1 MLNSRLHRWAAIVGA
16 HHGRV
21 KGERVRVC
29 EPWEEERVR
38 LASEL
43 INEFGP
49 LPDQVPS
56 EATLWLVAGLI
67 TVADWI
73 GSDERNFTQST
84 RWDPQESGAC
94 AQKALKN
101 INWGRLIPRQRQTF
115 GDLFPEI
122 EQANDLQTN
131 AMQVICEPGVYVI
144 EGPMGCGKTEAAMA
158 AAYRLIA
165 DGAASG
171 FYFALPTQT
180 TSNRI
185 HSRLDPFVERITGDS
200 TELRLAHSSSW
211 LMEKALL
218 HLSPATRR
226 DVEAR
231 EHARTGVSW
240 FASAK
245 RSLLAPCGV
254 GTVDQ
259 ALLGI
264 VAAKH
269 FFVRQFGLA
278 GKVVILDEV
287 HTYDL
292 YTGTLITS
300 LVKRLRELHCTVI
313 ILSATLTESRRCELL
328 GLPDTQALSR
338 AYPLVSGV
346 GKTFFERECSPPA
359 SKAVHI
365 RHFSGGVPME
375 EVLQRASCG
384 ECVLWIRNTVDDAQ
398 QTYRKLRSSNV
409 EGGPSI
415 ALLHSRFPFFR
426 REQLETEWMSR
437 LGRGSISRP
446 NGCVLVS
453 TQVAEQSVDLDSD
466 LLITDLAPTDM
477 LLQRLGRL
485 WRHERGPR
493 PCSTPEVWVQE
504 PELDDMALLNAD
516 VKTLREA
523 FGKSARV
530 YAPYVLLRS
539 LQQWRNRSTMNLP
552 DDIRPILEATY
563 AMPTHGEPP
572 AWNELREE
580 LEKQKARMAMMALCA
595 TTVWQNPP
603 LDDEEGVQTR
613 WNMRP
618 MAQLVLATQTR
629 VLNPHSSRVLLL
641 DGTEIDANDRYW
653 SFDAAKGIH
662 RNMVRVPLWAVAKRP
677 ETPRWLS
684 NYAVFSAALGLV
696 RPSGEI
702 VWPSPNE
709 STGLSYDPDQ
719 GVVITRQGLKPTQVK
734 EPDESYD

>member
-1 MLNSRLHRWAAIVGA
+1 MA
-16 HHGRV
+16 HAPR
-21 KGERVRVC
+21 
-29 EPWEEERVR
+29 
-38 LASEL
+38 
-43 INEFGP
+43 
-49 LPDQVPS
+49 
-56 EATLWLVAGLI
+56 
-67 TVADWI
+67 
-73 GSDERNFTQST
+73 
-84 RWDPQESGAC
+84 
-94 AQKALKN
+94 KALTN
-101 INWGRLIPRQRQTF
+101 INWRQLIPRHRQTF

-122 EQANDLQTN
+122 EQANDLQTT

-158 AAYRLIA
+158 AAYRLIS

-185 HSRLDPFVERITGDS
+185 HSRLDPFVERIAGDS

-211 LMEKALL
+211 LMEKAPL

-231 EHARTGVSW
+231 EHARAGVSW

-254 GTVDQ
+254 GTIDQ

-292 YTGTLITS
+292 YTGTLISS

-313 ILSATLTESRRCELL
+313 ILSATLTESS
-328 GLPDTQALSR
+328 TSR
-338 AYPLVSGV
+338 VARSYPTRSHSARHIPWSQVSAIRSS
-346 GKTFFERECSPPA
+346 KRECSPPPPRRSIFGICGA
-359 SKAVHI
+359 T
-365 RHFSGGVPME
+365 VPME
-375 EVLQRASCG
+375 EALQRASCG

-398 QTYRKLRSSNV
+398 QTYRKLQSSNV

-504 PELDDMALLNAD
+504 PELDDMALLDAD

-539 LQQWRNRSTMNLP
+539 LQQWRNRSTLTLP

-563 AMPTHGEPP
+563 AINSMANRLHGTNCERS
-572 AWNELREE
+572 W
-580 LEKQKARMAMMALCA
+580 
-595 TTVWQNPP
+595 
-603 LDDEEGVQTR
+603 
-613 WNMRP
+613 
-618 MAQLVLATQTR
+618 
-629 VLNPHSSRVLLL
+629 
-641 DGTEIDANDRYW
+641 
-653 SFDAAKGIH
+653 
-662 RNMVRVPLWAVAKRP
+662 RNR
-677 ETPRWLS
+677 
-684 NYAVFSAALGLV
+684 
-696 RPSGEI
+696 
-702 VWPSPNE
+702 
-709 STGLSYDPDQ
+709 
-719 GVVITRQGLKPTQVK
+719 KPGWR
-734 EPDESYD
+734 